1 MEAPSPRYII
11 TRAAFLIG
19 FLVVSLIGLKYIKKY
34 QRKNAI
40 FADLQSITSDSSFF
54 QQFYAADA
62 QKSLVRA
69 IGLMAE
75 ANTLGVE
82 PSVTID
88 RGMGIEKKFFS
99 TDSDRDE
106 PPVRQKIIRTCL
118 RSNYENFVKLGY
130 TPDFHT
136 LDALK
141 KGEFPAIPSG
151 PQSGQKPQIA
161 NLIPPEFS
169 PGMEKV
175 IANLEIRPPQ
185 EEGRKST
192 DIELA
197 AAKQLA
203 NDLFYAH
210 LIEEAARNRI
220 LKEFG
225 AK

>member
-19 FLVVSLIGLKYIKKY
+19 FLVVCLLGLKYYKKY
-34 QRKNAI
+34 QRKAAI
-40 FADLQSITSDSSFF
+40 YSDLQSLTSDSSFF
-54 QQFYAADA
+54 QQFYVENA

-69 IGLMAE
+69 IGLIAE

-82 PSVTID
+82 PNVAID
-88 RGMGIEKKFFS
+88 RGLGIQKKFFS
-99 TDSDRDE
+99 ADSDHDE

-130 TPDFHT
+130 TPDFNT
-136 LDALK
+136 LEALK
-141 KGEFPAIPSG
+141 KGEFTKIPSG

-185 EEGRKST
+185 EEKRKST

-210 LIEEAARNRI
+210 LIEEAARDRI
-220 LKEFG
+220 LKELG
-225 AK
+225 SK